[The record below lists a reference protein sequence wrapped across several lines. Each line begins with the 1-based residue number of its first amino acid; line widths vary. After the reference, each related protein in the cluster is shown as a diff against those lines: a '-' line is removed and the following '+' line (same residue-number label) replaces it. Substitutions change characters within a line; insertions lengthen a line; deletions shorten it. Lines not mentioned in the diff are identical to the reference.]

1 LERSKI
7 RERVQ
12 KNARRPYLSSCR
24 TIRIIIAPA
33 AAAAAAAAAAK
44 ITTSF
49 TYAGWPLNSRFDS
62 AIRLGKK
69 PS

>member
-1 LERSKI
+1 MPPR
-7 RERVQ
+7 
-12 KNARRPYLSSCR
+12 R
-24 TIRIIIAPA
+24 TIRIIIAPEPA
-33 AAAAAAAAAAK
+33 AVAVAAAAK

-49 TYAGWPLNSRFDS
+49 TYAEWPLNSRFDS